1 MSTKVRRAKA
11 QAEHD
16 DGRGE
21 LSPEAIA
28 VRAYELHLS
37 GSGGD
42 ALEDWLRAEEE
53 LSAELRAGLVLAAEQ
68 EPGEEM
74 HAAA

>member
-1 MSTKVRRAKA
+1 MSTKVHRAKA

-16 DGRGE
+16 DAHGE

-42 ALEDWLRAEEE
+42 ALEDWLRAEEQ
-53 LSAELRAGLVLAAEQ
+53 LSAELGTGLVLAAEQ